1 MSEWIKAEDK
11 LPPEG
16 ELVLCWYEYF
26 RFGSY
31 NRMFQTFGI
40 GCHYAGNWC
49 GEVAN
54 GTAARVIA
62 WMKLPEPYKKKA
74 MEKHE
79 YKRHN

>member
-1 MSEWIKAEDK
+1 MSEWVKAEDK

-26 RFGSY
+26 RFGLY

-54 GTAARVIA
+54 RTRARVIA
-62 WMKLPEPYKKKA
+62 WMPLPKPPKEEESK
-74 MEKHE
+74 
-79 YKRHN
+79 